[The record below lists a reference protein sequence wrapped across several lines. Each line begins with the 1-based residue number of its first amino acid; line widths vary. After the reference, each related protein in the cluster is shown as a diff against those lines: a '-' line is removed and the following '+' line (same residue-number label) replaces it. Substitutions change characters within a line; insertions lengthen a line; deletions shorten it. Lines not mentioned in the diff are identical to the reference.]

1 MKIEVLG
8 MGCASCNKLYQN
20 ALEAVKQSGKEV
32 QVVKVEDI
40 QKIIGRLVER
50 GDGVDV
56 AVRHPMPADWER
68 RRVDEALERAPDL
81 LMLLREFHAASQLGT
96 VPIIS
101 LCEKIGTV
109 PI

>member
-40 QKIIGRLVER
+40 KKIMGYGVLSTPALVI
-50 GDGVDV
+50 DGVV
-56 AVRHPMPADWER
+56 KTAGKLPKAEEIKAW
-68 RRVDEALERAPDL
+68 
-81 LMLLREFHAASQLGT
+81 
-96 VPIIS
+96 I
-101 LCEKIGTV
+101 K
-109 PI
+109 